1 MRNSVREK
9 MTKAMKG
16 IGVIK
21 RLSKILP
28 WYSLLTRYKSFV
40 RPHLDYGDILYDQP
54 YNKSFCQKIE
64 TVQFNAVLAI
74 TSVIKGTS
82 QVKLYNQL
90 GLESLEFRWWFRKL
104 CLFYKV
110 KKTGLPEYLFNMI
123 PQSNHQYN
131 TQSIEDVAIFYC
143 RTDVLELNKL
153 DMQIRRSESFLSF
166 KNSLLKI
173 GRPTA
178 KPTYKIPDP
187 IRLKFLTRLR
197 LDSLMICNCLLLF
210 G

>member
-1 MRNSVREK
+1 MRNSIREK

-64 TVQFNAVLAI
+64 AVQFSAVLAI

-82 QVKLYNQL
+82 
-90 GLESLEFRWWFRKL
+90 
-104 CLFYKV
+104 
-110 KKTGLPEYLFNMI
+110 
-123 PQSNHQYN
+123 
-131 TQSIEDVAIFYC
+131 
-143 RTDVLELNKL
+143 
-153 DMQIRRSESFLSF
+153 
-166 KNSLLKI
+166 
-173 GRPTA
+173 
-178 KPTYKIPDP
+178 
-187 IRLKFLTRLR
+187 
-197 LDSLMICNCLLLF
+197 
-210 G
+210 

>member
-1 MRNSVREK
+1 MRNSIREK

-40 RPHLDYGDILYDQP
+40 RLHLDYGGILYDQP
-54 YNKSFCQKIE
+54 YNKSFCQKIQ

-123 PQSNHQYN
+123 PQSNHQ
-131 TQSIEDVAIFYC
+131 
-143 RTDVLELNKL
+143 
-153 DMQIRRSESFLSF
+153 
-166 KNSLLKI
+166 
-173 GRPTA
+173 
-178 KPTYKIPDP
+178 
-187 IRLKFLTRLR
+187 
-197 LDSLMICNCLLLF
+197 
-210 G
+210 